1 MIGDV
6 LMAVP
11 AIRLFR
17 SRYPEASFHYGRD
30 WARAVIDGNPDLD
43 EIISFDE
50 TIFIKKKYLELFKLI
65 RKLRNRR
72 FDDVFILHRSSKY
85 IVFLYVYR
93 SKKKN
98 WL

>member
-17 SRYPEASFHYGRD
+17 SRYPEAKLSLLVGD

-50 TIFIKKKYLELFKLI
+50 TIFIKKNILEHFKLI
-65 RKLRNRR
+65 R
-72 FDDVFILHRSSKY
+72 
-85 IVFLYVYR
+85 
-93 SKKKN
+93 
-98 WL
+98 